1 MIDLELNEKTLYMM
15 NIEKVESNDEYK
27 LYDIKNKKIVTILN
41 IPDVLEYE
49 GNEIRFTSISS
60 NLFDG
65 INFLKEIT
73 LPEGVEKI
81 EDESFGSCRDLEKI
95 TFGKNIKSVGRF
107 AFVNCFNL
115 KIINFNENL
124 EELGDSAF
132 SGCWNL
138 KEVILPKNLKY
149 IHHLVFNECN
159 KLEKVILP
167 EKLISIGKF
176 AFAHTSITNI
186 TIPFNV
192 VNIAPEFISNK
203 NGDMIKM
210 SVSNKIY
217 NELNGKLNNSIILK
231 EYGIEKLIDDS
242 KSFKQINET
251 YKGFEK

>member
-15 NIEKVESNDEYK
+15 DIEKIELDDEYR
-27 LYDIKNKKIVTILN
+27 LYDAKNKKMVTILN

-49 GNEIRFTSISS
+49 GNEIRFTSIDN
-60 NLFDG
+60 NLFDS
-65 INFLKEIT
+65 IIYLKEIT
-73 LPEGVEKI
+73 LPEGIEKI
-81 EDESFGSCRDLEKI
+81 EDESFASCRDLEKV

-132 SGCWNL
+132 AGCWNL
-138 KEVILPKNLKY
+138 KEVTLPKNLKY
-149 IHHLVFNECN
+149 IHHLVFNKCK
-159 KLEKVILP
+159 KLEKVTLP

-176 AFAHTSITNI
+176 AFADTSITNI
-186 TIPFNV
+186 TIPFNA

-203 NGDMIKM
+203 NGDIIKV
-210 SVSNKIY
+210 SASNKVY
-217 NELNGKLNNSIILK
+217 NALNGKLNNSIILE
-231 EYGIEKLIDDS
+231 EYGIEKLIDDN